1 MKFNYSRLYFVF
13 AVLIALSLTSVPL
26 LAEGG
31 GGGSQPVFPLRLKD
45 DLGYEIVLEAPPGRI
60 ISLAPSN
67 TEILCALGLEDRLV
81 AVTTLCNWPPSVRDK
96 PKVGGLVDFNVEQ
109 ILAWRADFV
118 FAVRGNPAERLRRLQ
133 KMGTPVYAFDCG
145 RLEDIFAAIERV
157 GLICGVSE
165 KAKLLADSLRT
176 RVERV
181 HSAVAGVSPRK
192 RVYVGSIRSP
202 YYTAGRGSF
211 IDEVIELA
219 GGDNIARSAGSRW
232 PILSAEQIL
241 VSDPQA
247 VFLGLDYEDAGKM
260 NREKLLEPF
269 QRDPIWS
276 RTSAGRQGALFVL
289 DQDSLHR
296 PAPRLVNR
304 VEEMAKALYPE
315 RFSGMES
322 RYP

>member
-1 MKFNYSRLYFVF
+1 MKFNHRLLSFVF
-13 AVLIALSLTSVPL
+13 AILTTVGLTSVPS
-26 LAEGG
+26 LAEVEP
-31 GGGSQPVFPLRLKD
+31 SSPQPVFPLRLKD
-45 DLGYEIVLEAPPGRI
+45 DLGYEIVLEAPPARI

-109 ILAWRADFV
+109 ILAWQADFV

-145 RLEDIFAAIERV
+145 RLDDILAAIERV
-157 GLICGVSE
+157 GLVCGVSE
-165 KAKLLADSLRT
+165 KAKVLADSLRA

-181 HSAVAGVSPRK
+181 QSAVAGVSPRK
-192 RVYVGSIRSP
+192 RVYVGTIRSP

-296 PAPRLVNR
+296 PAPRLVNMIEQVAR
-304 VEEMAKALYPE
+304 ALYPE
-315 RFSGMES
+315 RFSETET
-322 RYP
+322 RHP